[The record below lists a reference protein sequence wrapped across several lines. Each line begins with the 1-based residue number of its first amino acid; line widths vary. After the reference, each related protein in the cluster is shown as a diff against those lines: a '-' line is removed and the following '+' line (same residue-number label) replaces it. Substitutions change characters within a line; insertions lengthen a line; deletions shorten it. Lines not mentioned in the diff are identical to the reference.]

1 MFEDWIWRKTSTLPS
16 TFPNNSMVLLTK
28 DYTNPGNP
36 EGCSQFLK
44 EGKQFILLQSGL
56 YKHDDQNNQLVDNVE
71 WCELAVDS
79 IGSEE
84 SPSQFV
90 KAKDLEFIREMDADF
105 DVVVFPERNP
115 DWAK

>member
-1 MFEDWIWRKTSTLPS
+1 MFEDWIWRKTSNLPS
-16 TFPNNSMVLLTK
+16 AFLNNSMVLLTK
-28 DYTNPGNP
+28 DYTNPGDP

-44 EGKQFILLQSGL
+44 KGKEFFLFQSGL
-56 YKHDDQNNQLVDNVE
+56 YKHDGDNQLVDNVE

-79 IGSEE
+79 RGSEE

-90 KAKDLEFIREMDADF
+90 KAQDLEFIRGMDADF
-105 DVVVFPERNP
+105 DVEVFPERNP